1 MWNKL
6 QAYISELSPEKL
18 LDLLRYQPESPMLF
32 STGLFLFLFIGF
44 YIIYNS
50 LRNHQRTRIIYV
62 ILFSLYFYYK
72 TSGLWFILL
81 ILTATSD
88 FFIGQ
93 MMPKTKSKF
102 RKKLWVT
109 LSLCVNL
116 GLLTY
121 FKYTNF
127 LYEMAINFWHMI
139 GSFMNEGTLIELKY
153 TPLDIFLPVGISF
166 FTFQSLSYTIDIY
179 REQIKPVT
187 RWTDYLFYVSFF
199 PGLVAGPIVRA
210 RDFIPQIYKKPV
222 LLYNQMGEALYLII
236 CGLFKKCVISDYIS
250 INFVDRIFD
259 APALYTGVENLMG
272 IYGYALQIY
281 CDFSGYSDM
290 AIGIALLLGF
300 RFNINFD
307 SPYQSATITEFW
319 RRWHISLSSWL
330 RDYLYIPLGG
340 NRKGKTRTYINLII
354 TMLLGGLWHGAA
366 LRFLLWGAIH
376 GVTLAIHKLLMSLFK
391 FKASGEDMSIWKR
404 VINTIFTF
412 HLVCFAWIFFRADN
426 IAKAGEMLTQI
437 FTRFEPGVFLQFV
450 SGYRMI
456 FVLMVVGYV
465 VHFMPK
471 KIDLALQKQVT
482 RMPLWGKALLLCAAI
497 FFVIQMKSS
506 DIVPFIYFQF

>member
-1 MWNKL
+1 MWNKI
-6 QAYISELSPEKL
+6 QSYISELSPEKL
-18 LDLLRYQPESPMLF
+18 LEILRYQPESPMLF

-50 LRNHQRTRIIYV
+50 LRNHQRARIIYV

-72 TSGLWFILL
+72 TSGLWFLLL
-81 ILTATSD
+81 IFTATSD

-93 MMPKTKSKF
+93 MIPETKSKLK
-102 RKKLWVT
+102 KKLWVT
-109 LSLCVNL
+109 LSICINL
-116 GLLTY
+116 GMLVY

-139 GSFMNEGTLIELKY
+139 GGLMDEQMLKELTYK
-153 TPLDIFLPVGISF
+153 PLDIFLPVGISF

-179 REQIKPVT
+179 REQIKPVR
-187 RWTDYLFYVSFF
+187 RWTDYLFFVSFF

-210 RDFIPQIYKKPV
+210 RDFIPQIYKKPI
-222 LLYNQMGEALYLII
+222 LLYNHMGEALYLII

-272 IYGYALQIY
+272 VYGYALQIY

-366 LRFLLWGAIH
+366 LRFILWGAIH
-376 GVTLAIHKLLMSLFK
+376 GVALAAEKLLMSVFG
-391 FKASGEDMSIWKR
+391 FKASGADMSMWKR
-404 VINTIFTF
+404 VISTIFTF
-412 HLVCFAWIFFRADN
+412 HLVCFAWIFFRADTMT
-426 IAKAGEMLTQI
+426 KVGEMLTQI

-456 FVLMVVGYV
+456 FILMVTGYI

-471 KIDLALQKQVT
+471 KIDLALQQKVT
-482 RMPLWGKALLLCAAI
+482 CMPLWAKALLLCTAI
-497 FFVIQMKSS
+497 FVVVQMKCAE
-506 DIVPFIYFQF
+506 IVPFIYFQF

>member
-6 QAYISELSPEKL
+6 QSYFGDLSFEKILELFH
-18 LDLLRYQPESPMLF
+18 YQPESPMLF
-32 STGLFLFLFIGF
+32 SAGLFLFLFLGF
-44 YIIYNS
+44 YIIYNR
-50 LRNHQRTRIIYV
+50 LRNCQRVRILYV
-62 ILFSLYFYYK
+62 ILFSFYFYYK

-81 ILTATSD
+81 IFTATSD
-88 FFIGQ
+88 FFIGR
-93 MMPKTKSKF
+93 MMPRTDNKLH
-102 RKKLWVT
+102 KKLWVT

-116 GLLTY
+116 GLLAY

-127 LYEMAINFWHMI
+127 LYEIVINFWHWTGRLFDEQM
-139 GSFMNEGTLIELKY
+139 LQELTSK
-153 TPLDIFLPVGISF
+153 PLDIFLPVGISF

-179 REQIKPVT
+179 RGQIKPVT
-187 RWTDYLFYVSFF
+187 NWLDYLFYVSFF

-210 RDFIPQIYKKPV
+210 RDFIPQIYKKPT
-222 LLYNQMGEALYLII
+222 LSRSHMGEALYLII
-236 CGLFKKCVISDYIS
+236 CGLFKKSVISDYIS
-250 INFVDRIFD
+250 VNFVDRIFD
-259 APALYTGVENLMG
+259 APSLYTGVENLMG
-272 IYGYALQIY
+272 LYGYALQIY

-340 NRKGKTRTYINLII
+340 NRKGKVRTYVNLFI

-366 LRFLLWGAIH
+366 LRFILWGAIH
-376 GVTLAIHKLLMSLFK
+376 GIALAIHKLFISLFG
-391 FKASGEDMSIWKR
+391 FKPSGEALSPWKR

-412 HLVCFAWIFFRADN
+412 HLVCFAWVFFRADN
-426 IAKAGEMLTQI
+426 MAKAGEMLTQI
-437 FTRFEPGVFLQFV
+437 FTRFEPNVFPQLV
-450 SGYRMI
+450 SGYPMI
-456 FVLMVVGYV
+456 FALILLGYT

-471 KIDLALQKQVT
+471 RVDRVMQQKVT
-482 RMPLWGKALLLCAAI
+482 ILPLWGKALLLCVAI
-497 FFVIQMKSS
+497 FIVIQMKSA